1 MFGMKT
7 DFLKECMSDVT
18 SAIKRAVTIDDFNR
32 EFCAV
37 CLTKECSRSGNNN
50 LLIAL
55 RARNWE
61 NDLFT
66 NPNRASQSD
75 ALVKAVAEKW
85 KEPEVQIKIQ
95 NTMIANENLPP
106 QLVQEPLPKEV
117 EPAAEELL
125 LEYMPQ
131 EAVTQTFGADP
142 EPVQEEV
149 AEQHPADTQQVHQHI
164 DVEPEPVAA
173 PAPVVEAPRPAPIQN
188 AFAEQQ
194 LTNRPLNTPFNKPS
208 YLGESKEEV
217 VIESGGSFTFG

>member
-1 MFGMKT
+1 MKT

-32 EFCAV
+32 EFCSV

-55 RARNWE
+55 RARNWK
-61 NDLFT
+61 NDLFI

-85 KEPEVQIKIQ
+85 REPEVQIKIQ
-95 NTMIANENLPP
+95 KTTIANENLPP
-106 QLVQEPLPKEV
+106 QLVQEPIIDKAEPPIEEGPLGDIPDEDELQEVGEIGDPLPEEKV
-117 EPAAEELL
+117 TQYQAEPAH
-125 LEYMPQ
+125 
-131 EAVTQTFGADP
+131 VDTQP
-142 EPVQEEV
+142 EPVPTIP
-149 AEQHPADTQQVHQHI
+149 PA
-164 DVEPEPVAA
+164 
-173 PAPVVEAPRPAPIQN
+173 VEAPKSAPIQN
-188 AFAEQQ
+188 AFSEQQ